1 MRNGRFNTSKKWGC
15 CTPILPKAL
24 THFPNFQK
32 KIQKIKIFKK
42 MGPAQQV
49 QASTRGRPLAIG
61 RCLNLSG
68 WPIFFEFFFLP
79 ALHFLRM

>member
-1 MRNGRFNTSKKWGC
+1 
-15 CTPILPKAL
+15 
-24 THFPNFQK
+24 
-32 KIQKIKIFKK
+32 